1 MTTTLASVLIG
12 FLGLGGSEMVIL
24 TLPLLLCIIPMIF
37 YLITMQNTF
46 NEISPENRKMEAGLV
61 WLTLIPLF
69 GLVWQFIIVNR
80 MADSLKLEF
89 AKRNIKEVED
99 RPGIS
104 IGLTFCILFCC
115 SIIPILGFLTGI
127 AGLICWIVYWVKING
142 YKVKLQ
148 QNRPA

>member
-1 MTTTLASVLIG
+1 MTTTLASLIIG
-12 FLGLGGSEMVIL
+12 VIEMVIL
-24 TLPLLLCIIPMIF
+24 TLPLLLLLFISMIF

-46 NEISPENRKMEAGLV
+46 NEISPENRKMEAGHV

-104 IGLTFCILFCC
+104 IGLTFCILFCILFC
-115 SIIPILGFLTGI
+115 SSIIPILGFLTGI

>member
-1 MTTTLASVLIG
+1 MNTTLASVLIG
-12 FLGLGGSEMVIL
+12 ILGLGSSEMLIL
-24 TLPLLLCIIPMIF
+24 TLPLLLSIIPMVF

-46 NEISPENRKMEAGLV
+46 NEVSPENRKMEAGLV

-89 AKRNIKEVED
+89 AKRNIKDVED

-104 IGLTFCILFCC
+104 LGLTFCILFAC
-115 SIIPILGFLTGI
+115 SIIPLLGFLTGI

-142 YKVKLQ
+142 FKVKLQ

>member
-12 FLGLGGSEMVIL
+12 FLGLGGAEMTIL
-24 TLPLLLCIIPMIF
+24 TLPLLLSIIPMIF

-104 IGLTFCILFCC
+104 LGLTFCILFAC
-115 SIIPILGFLTGI
+115 SIIPLLGFLTGI
-127 AGLICWIVYWVKING
+127 AGLVCWIIYWVKING
-142 YKVKLQ
+142 FKVKLQ